1 MGLVSVPSTGRIGP
15 PPQGGSSWEDCV
27 VGAAIDLEEPH
38 DFRIHGSEKLR
49 AEPLRDPRPTAA
61 PSSGDRE
68 ESPCLALAQVLE
80 RLDFRGNDDRR
91 THVVRSGLRLEF
103 RFDGKRIR
111 GSAGRDRCSDVKI
124 RARRAGPANTADP
137 GRGGGFI

>member
-1 MGLVSVPSTGRIGP
+1 
-15 PPQGGSSWEDCV
+15 

-61 PSSGDRE
+61 PSSGGRE
-68 ESPCLALAQVLE
+68 ESPCLALALALAQVLE

-91 THVVRSGLRLEF
+91 THVVRSGLRL
-103 RFDGKRIR
+103 
-111 GSAGRDRCSDVKI
+111 
-124 RARRAGPANTADP
+124 
-137 GRGGGFI
+137 

>member
-15 PPQGGSSWEDCV
+15 PPQGGSSWEDRFADTTSDV
-27 VGAAIDLEEPH
+27 VEPH

-49 AEPLRDPRPTAA
+49 AEPLRDPRATAA

-91 THVVRSGLRLEF
+91 THVVRSGLRL
-103 RFDGKRIR
+103 
-111 GSAGRDRCSDVKI
+111 
-124 RARRAGPANTADP
+124 
-137 GRGGGFI
+137 